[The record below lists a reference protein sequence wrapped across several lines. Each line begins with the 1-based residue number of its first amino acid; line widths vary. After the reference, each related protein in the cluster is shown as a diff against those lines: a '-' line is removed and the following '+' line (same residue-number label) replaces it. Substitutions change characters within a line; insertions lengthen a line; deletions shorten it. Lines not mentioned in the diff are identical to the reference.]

1 MGKARN
7 ILFIVAAIIFFIG
20 CKDEKGVGST
30 DVNPDSLATVI
41 TRDIKTLISD
51 SGITQ
56 YRLTAAEWQM
66 YEKRQEPIWIFPD
79 GLFIEKFDSLFQV
92 IAYIKSDSAV
102 YHKNQKLWELN
113 HNVAIQNIE
122 QETMLTQQLFWDQNA
137 KELYSDSFIHI
148 TRQDRIIEGY
158 GFRSNETFTSY
169 KLLKPSGIF
178 PVEEKKIGEARDS
191 VDITTNNDSI
201 QETPRI
207 SEENI

>member
-1 MGKARN
+1 MGIARN

-20 CKDEKGVGST
+20 CKNEKGVEVAYIET
-30 DVNPDSLATVI
+30 DSLATII

-66 YEKRQEPIWIFPD
+66 YENTEPPIWIFPD
-79 GLFIEKFDSLFQV
+79 GLYIEKFDSLFQV
-92 IAYIKSDSAV
+92 VAYIKADSAV
-102 YHKNQKLWELN
+102 YHKDKKLWELN

-148 TRQDRIIEGY
+148 TRKDRIIEGY
-158 GFRSNETFTSY
+158 GFRSNESFSSY
-169 KLLKPSGIF
+169 RLLEPSGIF
-178 PVEEKKIGEARDS
+178 PVEEKQKRVSD
-191 VDITTNNDSI
+191 TTNIAINDSI
-201 QETPRI
+201 QNLE
-207 SEENI
+207 SK